1 MHKITVIVKI
11 VEIQKNTS
19 FFKVSIEQPG
29 KSWFKYSS
37 TVIYANKIS

>member
-19 FFKVSIEQPG
+19 FTEVSIEQPG
-29 KSWFKYSS
+29 KSWFKYSP
-37 TVIYANKIS
+37 TVIYANQIS